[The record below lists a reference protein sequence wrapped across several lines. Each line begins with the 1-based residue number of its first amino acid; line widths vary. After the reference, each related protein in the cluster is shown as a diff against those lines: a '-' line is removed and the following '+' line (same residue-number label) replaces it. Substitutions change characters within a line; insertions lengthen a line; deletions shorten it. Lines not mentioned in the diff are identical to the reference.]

1 MNNLKFA
8 KIFFLIIISLALFTG
23 CKKDDTTSQNGDD
36 NNTTDQVT
44 LIWWNMFDSEEN
56 IKPLIDSYISE
67 NPNVVIQYRQQGIT
81 GGVTSYR
88 NLLDNALTDAEA
100 INDPDIFTLE
110 NTWVGK
116 YQEFISPAPSDI
128 IGSDY
133 YNDFYPIVKEDFGKS
148 SSLGVPMYVDALAV
162 IYNKDKL
169 IEGGYTIPDNDWTEF
184 KNQAKSLTQRDT
196 NNRIVSAGF
205 AGATADNVQFNFDIL
220 SLLILQNGADLNS
233 ASVLSTF
240 STNSDVEG
248 AFSFY
253 EEFSNAT
260 GSWNAEQKLDVA
272 AFLEGK
278 LAMLIAPSWRL
289 NDILI
294 YNDKYNLGL
303 DIGIA
308 PVPQLSGTDNISWGT
323 YWGQTVSKESPN
335 VDVAWDFVK
344 YITEA
349 EQLRTL
355 DATVKQ
361 NGRKV
366 GVFYPRLSMSSEI
379 SDDPY
384 LRVYT
389 QAMPFAK
396 SWYMKDGY
404 LIENE
409 FNEYFKEQGGDLN
422 VIQNVINS
430 TIN

>member
-1 MNNLKFA
+1 MNNHKFA
-8 KIFFLIIISLALFTG
+8 KIFLLLVVSLLFLTG
-23 CKKDDTTSQNGDD
+23 CKKDDTSTQNGDG
-36 NNTTDQVT
+36 NNDQVT
-44 LIWWNMFDSEEN
+44 LIWWNLFDSEEN
-56 IKPLIDSYISE
+56 VKPLIDAFTSQ

-88 NLLDNALTDAEA
+88 NLLDNALTDAES

-116 YQEFISPAPSDI
+116 YQEYISPAPSNI

-133 YNDFYPIVKEDFGKS
+133 YNDFYPIVKEDFGKVN
-148 SSLGVPMYVDALAV
+148 SLGVPLYVDALAV

-169 IEGGYTIPDNDWTEF
+169 IEGGYTIPDNDWSEF

-196 NNRIVSAGF
+196 NNKIVSAGF
-205 AGATADNVQFNFDIL
+205 AAASAENVQFNFDIL
-220 SLLILQNGADLNS
+220 SLLMLQNGADLNS
-233 ASVLSTF
+233 PSVLSTF
-240 STNSDVEG
+240 ATNSDVEG
-248 AFSFY
+248 AFNFY
-253 EEFSNAT
+253 EEFSTPN
-260 GSWNAEQKLDVA
+260 GSWNDEQKLDVA

-278 LAMLIAPSWRL
+278 LAMFIAPSWRL

-294 YNDKYNLGL
+294 YNEKYNLGL

-308 PVPQLSGTDNISWGT
+308 SVPQLSGTDNISWGT

-335 VDVAWDFVK
+335 TDVAWEFVK
-344 YITEA
+344 FIAEA
-349 EQLRTL
+349 DQLRAL
-355 DATVKQ
+355 DQKVKE
-361 NGRKV
+361 NGRMV

-396 SWYMKDGY
+396 SWDMKDGY
-404 LIENE
+404 IIESE
-409 FNEYFKEQGGDLN
+409 FNNYFKDQGSDLN
-422 VIQNVINS
+422 KIQSAINS

>member
-1 MNNLKFA
+1 MNNHKFA
-8 KIFFLIIISLALFTG
+8 KIFLLLVVSLLFLTG
-23 CKKDDTTSQNGDD
+23 CKKDDTSTQNGDG
-36 NNTTDQVT
+36 NNDQVT

-56 IKPLIDSYISE
+56 VKPLIDAFTSQ

-88 NLLDNALTDAEA
+88 NLLDNALTDAES

-116 YQEFISPAPSDI
+116 YQEYISPAPSNI

-133 YNDFYPIVKEDFGKS
+133 YNDFYPIVKEDFGKVN
-148 SSLGVPMYVDALAV
+148 SLGVPLYVDALAV

-169 IEGGYTIPDNDWTEF
+169 IEGGYTIPDNDWSEF

-196 NNRIVSAGF
+196 NNKIVSAGF
-205 AGATADNVQFNFDIL
+205 AAASAENVQFNFDIL

-233 ASVLSTF
+233 PSVLSTF
-240 STNSDVEG
+240 ATNSDVEG
-248 AFSFY
+248 AFNFY
-253 EEFSNAT
+253 EEFSAST
-260 GSWNAEQKLDVA
+260 GSWNDEQKLDVA

-278 LAMLIAPSWRL
+278 LAMFIAPSWRL

-294 YNDKYNLGL
+294 YNEKYNLGL

-308 PVPQLSGTDNISWGT
+308 SVPQLSGTDNISWGT

-335 VDVAWDFVK
+335 TDVAWEFVK
-344 YITEA
+344 FIAEA
-349 EQLRTL
+349 DQLRAL
-355 DATVKQ
+355 DQKVKE
-361 NGRKV
+361 NGRMV

-396 SWYMKDGY
+396 SWDMKDGY
-404 LIENE
+404 IIESE
-409 FNEYFKEQGGDLN
+409 FNNYFKDRGSDLN
-422 VIQNVINS
+422 QIQSAINS

>member
-1 MNNLKFA
+1 MNNHKFA
-8 KIFFLIIISLALFTG
+8 KVFLLLVVSLFLLTG
-23 CKKDDTTSQNGDD
+23 CKKDDTTTQNGDG
-36 NNTTDQVT
+36 NNNQVT

-56 IKPLIDSYISE
+56 VKPLIDAFTSQ

-88 NLLDNALTDAEA
+88 NLLDNALTDAES

-116 YQEFISPAPSDI
+116 YQEYISPAPSNI

-133 YNDFYPIVKEDFGKS
+133 YNDFYPIVKEDFGKVN
-148 SSLGVPMYVDALAV
+148 SLGVPLYVDALAV

-169 IEGGYTIPDNDWTEF
+169 IEGGYTIPDNDWSEF

-196 NNRIVSAGF
+196 NNKIVSAGF
-205 AGATADNVQFNFDIL
+205 AAASAENVQFNFDIL

-233 ASVLSTF
+233 PSVLSTF
-240 STNSDVEG
+240 ATNSDVEG

-253 EEFSNAT
+253 EEFSASN
-260 GSWNAEQKLDVA
+260 GSWNDEQKLDVA

-278 LAMLIAPSWRL
+278 LAMFIAPSWRL

-294 YNDKYNLGL
+294 YNEKYNLGL

-308 PVPQLSGTDNISWGT
+308 SVPQLSGTDNISWGT

-335 VDVAWDFVK
+335 TDVAWEFVK
-344 YITEA
+344 FIAEA
-349 EQLRTL
+349 DQLRAL
-355 DATVKQ
+355 DQKVKE
-361 NGRKV
+361 NGRMV
-366 GVFYPRLSMSSEI
+366 GVFYPRISMSSEI

-396 SWYMKDGY
+396 SWDMKDGY
-404 LIENE
+404 IIESE
-409 FNEYFKEQGGDLN
+409 FNNYFKDQGSDLN
-422 VIQNVINS
+422 KIQSAINS